1 LPGTNMLKK
10 MSDTIKFLACDMVQ
24 AANSGH
30 PGMPMGL
37 SDIMS
42 VFNSFYKHNPLNPNW
57 LNRDRVVFSGG
68 HGSSMIYS
76 LLHLWG
82 YDVSMDD
89 IKSFRQL
96 GSKTPGHPEF
106 GHTPGIEVT
115 TGPLGQGFA
124 NAVGFAFAAKYAANL
139 LNTPTAKVIDHKVYC
154 FCGDGDIEEGISYEA
169 ASLAGHHALENL
181 VIVYDSNNITIE
193 GDVSVALSEDVKARF
208 ESQGWSVLS
217 IDGHD
222 YAQIENAFSEAISA
236 KSAKPTLIIART
248 KIAKGSA
255 TLEGSHHTHGAPLG
269 EEEIKASKMAA
280 GFDPEA
286 KFTIPEE
293 VLIRFRC
300 AKEKGELEE
309 KIWKKIL
316 LELPEREKNDYL
328 NALLNP
334 DFSAV
339 AYPLFEIGAK
349 VATRDSNGKIMNAIA
364 KAYPGFI
371 GGSADLSPSNKTELN
386 GLGDFPNGRNI
397 RFGIREHA
405 MGAMTNAISLYGLF
419 RPFCSTFFVFSDYL
433 KPAIRVAALMGA
445 REYFVF
451 THDSIG
457 VGEDG
462 PTHQP
467 IEHLSALRA
476 VPNLFVFRPCD
487 ANENIASWQTA
498 LSLNAPS
505 VFVCSRQGLEVL
517 SASKNVDISKGA
529 YKVVEKENAILTLMA
544 SGSEVHTAIAAA
556 KLLENDNIAANVVSV
571 PCLDLFVNAGKE
583 YQTSLLGDTKTLAV
597 EAASAQEWYRFADD
611 VVCMESFGASGKDS
625 ALFAKF
631 GFTAENVAMRAK
643 KIIDATH

>member
-1 LPGTNMLKK
+1 MLKK

-529 YKVVEKENAILTLMA
+529 YKVIEKENAILTLMA

-631 GFTAENVAMRAK
+631 GFTAENVAMRAAN
-643 KIIDATH
+643 IIR

>member
-1 LPGTNMLKK
+1 MPGTNMLKK

-30 PGMPMGL
+30 PGMPMGV

-42 VFNSFYKHNPLNPNW
+42 VFNSFYKHNPSNPNW

-68 HGSSMIYS
+68 HGSSLIYS
-76 LLHLWG
+76 LLYLWG
-82 YDVSMDD
+82 YDLSMDD
-89 IKSFRQL
+89 LKHFRQL
-96 GSKTPGHPEF
+96 GSKTPGHPEY
-106 GHTPGIEVT
+106 GHTPGVEVT

-124 NAVGFAFAAKYAANL
+124 NAVGFAFASKYAAHL

-169 ASLAGHHALENL
+169 ASLAGHHKLENL

-193 GDVSVALSEDVKARF
+193 GEATVALSEDVKSRF
-208 ESQGWSVLS
+208 ESQGWSVLE

-222 YAQIENAFSEAISA
+222 YVQIENAFSEAVSG
-236 KSAKPTLIIART
+236 KSGKPTLIIAKT
-248 KIAKGSA
+248 KIAKGAA

-269 EEEIKASKMAA
+269 EDEIKASKKAA
-280 GFDPEA
+280 GFDAEV
-286 KFTIPEE
+286 KFNIPEE
-293 VLIRFRC
+293 ALLRFRC

-309 KIWKKIL
+309 KIWNKML

-328 NALLNP
+328 TALLNP
-334 DFSAV
+334 DFSKV
-339 AYPLFEIGAK
+339 AYPEFEIGAK

-386 GLGDFPNGRNI
+386 GLGDFPTGRNI

-445 REYFVF
+445 KEYFVF

-476 VPNLFVFRPCD
+476 VPNLYIFRPCD

-498 LSLNAPS
+498 LALSAPS

-529 YKVVEKENAILTLMA
+529 YKVVEKTDAKITLMA

-556 KLLENDNIAANVVSV
+556 QLLENDGVAANVVSV
-571 PCLDLFVNAGKE
+571 PCLDLFVEAGKE
-583 YQTSLLGDTKTLAV
+583 YQSALLGNTKVVAV
-597 EAASAQEWYRFADD
+597 EAASGQEGYRFADD
-611 VVCMESFGASGKDS
+611 VICMDSFGASGKDS
-625 ALFAKF
+625 ALFKQF
-631 GFTAENVAMRAK
+631 GFTAENVAAK
-643 KIIDATH
+643 AKALLS

>member
-1 LPGTNMLKK
+1 MLKK

-42 VFNSFYKHNPLNPNW
+42 VFNSFYKHNPSNPNW

-82 YDVSMDD
+82 YDVSIDD

-106 GHTPGIEVT
+106 GHTPGVEVT

-124 NAVGFAFAAKYAANL
+124 NAVGFAFAAKYAVHL
-139 LNTPTAKVIDHKVYC
+139 LNTPTTKVIDHKVYC

-236 KSAKPTLIIART
+236 KSAKPTLIIAKT

-269 EEEIKASKMAA
+269 EEEIKASKIAA

-286 KFTIPEE
+286 KFAIPEE

-309 KIWKKIL
+309 KIWKKTL

-339 AYPLFEIGAK
+339 VYPEFEIGAK

-433 KPAIRVAALMGA
+433 KPAIRVGALMGA

-529 YKVVEKENAILTLMA
+529 YKVIEKENAILTLMA

-571 PCLDLFVNAGKE
+571 PCLDLFIEAGKE
-583 YQTSLLGDTKTLAV
+583 YQASLLGDTKIVAI

-611 VVCMESFGASGKDS
+611 VICMESFGASGKDS

-631 GFTAENVAMRAK
+631 GFTAENVAMRAAN
-643 KIIDATH
+643 IIR

>member
-1 LPGTNMLKK
+1 MLKK

-139 LNTPTAKVIDHKVYC
+139 LNTPTAKAIDHKVYC

-529 YKVVEKENAILTLMA
+529 YKVIEKENAILTLMA

-556 KLLENDNIAANVVSV
+556 KLLEDKNIATNVVSV
-571 PCLDLFVNAGKE
+571 PCLDLFIEAGKE
-583 YQTSLLGDTKTLAV
+583 YQTSLLGDTKTLAI
-597 EAASAQEWYRFADD
+597 EAASGQEWYRFADD

-643 KIIDATH
+643 KIINATH

>member
-1 LPGTNMLKK
+1 MLKK